1 MKVLITSDWYKPVI
15 NGVVTSVINLA
26 NGLEEK
32 GHEVRI
38 VTLSNNMRS
47 HVDGNVTYIGSVSAG
62 KIYPNARIRVSL
74 SRKLINELI
83 EWKPDIIHSQ
93 CEFSTFIIAKYIARK
108 CDAPIVH
115 TYHTVYEDF
124 THYFSPSRRVGRYMV
139 SLFSRKLLTRTDA
152 VVAPTDKVKELL
164 ESYGVKEPIYT
175 APSGLELKEIYS
187 AIEESDRDALRTELG
202 IQKDES
208 VLVYLGRI
216 AKEKNIEEILDMLN
230 TVEGPRLLIVGDGP
244 YRHHVEEKVK
254 KLKLEDRVI
263 FTGMVS
269 PEEVAKYYRVGDVFV
284 SASQSETQG
293 LTYIEAM
300 ACGLPILCK
309 EDACLDEVVDNGV
322 NGFTYST
329 QEEFEKELKK
339 LLEDEAYREKMGE
352 NAADTIRK
360 YYSTEAFA
368 ENAEHIY
375 TDVLDQE
382 TNGK

>member
-32 GHEVRI
+32 GHEVKI
-38 VTLSNNMRS
+38 LTLSNNVRS

-93 CEFSTFIIAKYIARK
+93 CEFSTFIIAKHIARK

-124 THYFSPSRRVGRYMV
+124 THYFSPSKRVGKYMV

-164 ESYGVKEPIYT
+164 EGYGVKEPIYT
-175 APSGLELKEIYS
+175 VPSGLELKDIYS
-187 AIEESDRDALRTELG
+187 SIEESDRDALRNELG
-202 IQKDES
+202 IDKDER

-216 AKEKNIEEILDMLN
+216 AKEKNIEEILEMLH
-230 TVEGPRLLIVGDGP
+230 TVDGPRLLIVGDGP
-244 YRHHVEEKVK
+244 YRHHIEEKVK
-254 KLKLEDRVI
+254 KLKLENRVI

-269 PEEVAKYYRVGDVFV
+269 PEEVAKYYKVGDVFV

-309 EDACLDEVVDNGV
+309 EDACLDDVVDNGI

-329 QEEFEKELKK
+329 KEEFEKELHK
-339 LLEDEAYREKMGE
+339 LLSDESYREKMGE
-352 NAADTIRK
+352 RAADTIRK
-360 YYSTEAFA
+360 NYSTEAFA
-368 ENAEHIY
+368 TNAEYIY
-375 TDVLDQE
+375 TDVLEQE
-382 TNGK
+382 EK